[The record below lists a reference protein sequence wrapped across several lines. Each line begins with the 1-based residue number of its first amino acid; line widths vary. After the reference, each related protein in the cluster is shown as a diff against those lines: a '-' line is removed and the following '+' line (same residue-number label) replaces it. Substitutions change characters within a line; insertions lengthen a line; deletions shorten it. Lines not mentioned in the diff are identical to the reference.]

1 MIRSPLGSRSNKDE
15 TKDDETGEER
25 ISGQKSPPEPLA
37 VVADIVPLRKP
48 TKPGLRYGRITK
60 KQSKLEGLMQNPD
73 NIQLVLRGCA
83 EYRDLI
89 HEFTCVCEKVS
100 QGGPYYQE
108 GLNEFDLWASEK
120 IGAADDFLD
129 SMNLWICDN
138 QDQKRSPP
146 SNLFDAKSY
155 EAPKALINEK
165 PKIGSEA
172 KQQQIRPESTGSIMK
187 EIEDSIKDGTKYEK
201 LMINNPAKDAKSDNN
216 FKDGAKDKAHD
227 GHEDLAKHV
236 EKAQPK
242 TTEVAGP
249 DEQRTF
255 QGTIASLLQQQM
267 DTNRLLLARSDR
279 ELDLSRELH
288 PIGYYINDRE
298 AMLNE
303 VLSVVKGAKFKAML
317 TSTLRNLDPERLKA
331 LFLEQLE
338 GMSKKRI
345 KYVLAG
351 NDSVIF
357 SFVFDQLLN
366 LKLCCGSGQ
375 EMDESSETEDEA
387 DEDGE
392 EEDLQV
398 PYKHEVD
405 PEPVAKDAPRPKSST
420 QADNGTESEDSL
432 DDNGFIQRK
441 IRPPKAPANRPQT
454 ISIPLAEANSPDPPV
469 QNKSGGQSQLELL
482 ELEMR
487 AKMIKALLKKANQG
501 DESVNPVVPEEK
513 AEAPESQKVEIESLV
528 KEEKRLIKA
537 REVLMVSEAKKK
549 EELDARQRKEQEL
562 RQMLEEHQRQREE
575 QSERERKA
583 KEAEEEKARKKARK
597 EEEYQKFLIWKAEKK
612 KKDEAR
618 RIQEE
623 QNRRR
628 DHQRQTKNKLK
639 QMSEKMER
647 TQDHSKTAIKVKRK
661 RIARETVEDELTL
674 DYSSFDEDDQS
685 SSGQLKRRYRKK
697 GVKEEGE
704 TSDAPS
710 TLQPKEKGR
719 EDSLTLSSASEPDE
733 RADYNLARIR
743 ARRLARVEEIRG
755 VRRKKKPATE
765 IEDGEVDSEGEHF
778 EPVQAPCETGKV
790 DASDSLE
797 DESGDWAKYDLIS
810 VQKVEVSAQGRSE
823 VIPKK
828 KKKIKRKEGHVF
840 IDDDSDNEKIVSSDE
855 ERDAAKESVPEPR
868 DPDPIRT
875 PQEEGNREPDSFEE
889 VESRQRE
896 ELEERKRIEKMEKL
910 REDRIRRMHAFQART
925 EIEDQSNPQD
935 EESSAEE
942 EQIAPED
949 SQKQSQMDNVDIKPK
964 EENEKSDQLADSLG
978 EREKPS
984 EIPLEETG
992 NTPSEP
998 PIEGHLEVPEPETEE
1013 TNYSQEKDPGFYQSF
1028 LEEERK
1034 QIALRQKV
1042 EAEKEEKEKQEQEE
1056 RKKRRDETEL
1066 ERKKKEA
1073 VELELATRLAPVAE
1087 KTLEEKKLEGIGY
1100 WKEQMA
1106 NQPEPLMETQPEK
1119 VDEPA
1124 QASKP
1129 SCSNQDLPSKADVD
1143 RQQEEM
1149 ESLTWADRWYQNK
1162 KVQKVVKDSKMMSRV
1177 RTQIK
1182 LKDFKLP
1189 PPTEDQEEDGTAK
1202 VKDLPNVIGS
1212 MEEYDKLLGKGLND
1226 EALKQPLAL
1235 KSNED
1240 DESDEDENDDLWG
1253 AIMGDKEED
1262 QEETEGNE

>member
-1 MIRSPLGSRSNKDE
+1 MTLNGRHKRSRSRSPSQHQGSPIQRRRRRRRHRPQSQDHA
-15 TKDDETGEER
+15 EE
-25 ISGQKSPPEPLA
+25 G
-37 VVADIVPLRKP
+37 
-48 TKPGLRYGRITK
+48 
-60 KQSKLEGLMQNPD
+60 
-73 NIQLVLRGCA
+73 
-83 EYRDLI
+83 
-89 HEFTCVCEKVS
+89 
-100 QGGPYYQE
+100 
-108 GLNEFDLWASEK
+108 
-120 IGAADDFLD
+120 
-129 SMNLWICDN
+129 
-138 QDQKRSPP
+138 
-146 SNLFDAKSY
+146 
-155 EAPKALINEK
+155 
-165 PKIGSEA
+165 
-172 KQQQIRPESTGSIMK
+172 
-187 EIEDSIKDGTKYEK
+187 
-201 LMINNPAKDAKSDNN
+201 
-216 FKDGAKDKAHD
+216 
-227 GHEDLAKHV
+227 
-236 EKAQPK
+236 
-242 TTEVAGP
+242 
-249 DEQRTF
+249 
-255 QGTIASLLQQQM
+255 
-267 DTNRLLLARSDR
+267 SDR

-345 KYVLAG
+345 KYVLA
-351 NDSVIF
+351 
-357 SFVFDQLLN
+357 
-366 LKLCCGSGQ
+366 GQ